1 MANTLT
7 RQGSKAATIRWG
19 TSEAKT
25 GALASYIVKSIKR
38 ATAATVEKLPDED
51 GFTVG
56 TFTLVDGDTLDITCF
71 DDTAVTP
78 PVPGTKGSVKAPGWG
93 GVARDVLITSHSQ
106 SASQK
111 AAGELSITAEYL
123 ANMTLA

>member
-7 RQGSKAATIRWG
+7 RQGSKVATLRWG
-19 TSEAKT
+19 TSEAKF
-25 GALASYIVKSIKR
+25 GALSSYIVKSIKR
-38 ATAATVEKLPDED
+38 AVAATTEKIPDED

-56 TFTLVDGDTLDITCF
+56 TFTLVDGDTLDITCY

-78 PVPGTKGSVKAPGWG
+78 PVPGTKANVKAPGWG
-93 GVARDVLITSHSQ
+93 GTAKDVLITNHSQ
-106 SASQK
+106 SVSQK

-123 ANMTLA
+123 ANMTLS